1 MFELWEESQYRA
13 LDEEGIENRRA
24 AILEQLDGESN
35 FTMEEL
41 RGQVDLLEA
50 EIERRSVAVQLRSK
64 KVAAVQGGQG
74 ALIGRSAA
82 ASGAADPA
90 VVADMYDTEEYRTA
104 FKDYI
109 TRGIEIPIEYRD
121 AATTKTTDAGTVIPT
136 TLMNRILREVDTY
149 GNIWAKVT
157 KTNFKGGVDIPTAT
171 IKPQAKWV
179 GEGASEDQKLG
190 TGDCI
195 SFKYHGLEVKL
206 AQTFLVATVTLSAF
220 EDEFTKLAAEAM
232 VKALEAAI
240 IAGDG
245 NGKFLGI
252 TKDPRVTKTVTLSAA
267 EVDSWQAWH
276 KLKAAMKK
284 AYRNGE
290 LIMAQ
295 STFDMHIDGMVDK
308 NGQPVARTNYGI
320 NGEETYRFM
329 GKSVE
334 TVEEDLIK
342 DFDTATE
349 GDVIAIFGRLSDYM
363 VNSNMQ
369 ITATKWRDED
379 NNLIKNKLLMYADGK
394 VADPYGFIL
403 VKKGAAA

>member
-13 LDEEGIENRRA
+13 LDEEGIESRRA
-24 AILEQLDGESN
+24 AILEQLDGESA

-41 RGQVDLLEA
+41 RGQVELLEA
-50 EIERRSVAVQLRSK
+50 EIERRNVAVQLRSRQI
-64 KVAAVQGGQG
+64 AAVQAGEG
-74 ALIGRSAA
+74 ALVARSQSAA
-82 ASGAADPA
+82 PAAP
-90 VVADMYDTEEYRTA
+90 VADVYDTEEYRTA
-104 FKDYI
+104 FMNYM
-109 TRGIEIPIEYRD
+109 TRGTKIPAEYRE
-121 AATTKTTDAGTVIPT
+121 AETTATTDAGSVIPT
-136 TLMNRILREVDTY
+136 TLMNRIIREVDTY
-149 GNIWAKVT
+149 GNIWSKVT

-171 IKPQAKWV
+171 IKPDAKWI

-252 TKDPRVTKTVTLSAA
+252 TQDPRVTKVVTISAA
-267 EVDSWQAWH
+267 EVGDWAAWH
-276 KLKAAMKK
+276 KLKASMKK
-284 AYRNGE
+284 AYRNGD

-308 NGQPVARTNYGI
+308 NGQPIARVNYGI
-320 NGEETYRFM
+320 NGEENYRFM
-329 GKSVE
+329 GKNVE

-342 DFDTATE
+342 DFDSASE

-369 ITATKWRDED
+369 ITAAKWRDED
-379 NNLIKNKLLMYADGK
+379 HNVIKNKLLMYADGK

-403 VKKGAAA
+403 VKKGAEA

>member
-13 LDEEGIENRRA
+13 LDEEGIETRRA

-50 EIERRSVAVQLRSK
+50 EIERRNVAVQLRSK

-74 ALIGRSAA
+74 ALIERSVSAA
-82 ASGAADPA
+82 GAAAPA
-90 VVADMYDTEEYRTA
+90 VVADMYDTEEYRKA
-104 FKDYI
+104 FMEY
-109 TRGIEIPIEYRD
+109 TCRNVPIPVEYRV
-121 AATTKTTDAGTVIPT
+121 AEATKTTDAGTVIPT
-136 TLMNRILREVDTY
+136 TLMNRIIREVDTY
-149 GNIWAKVT
+149 GNIWNKVT
-157 KTNFKGGVDIPTAT
+157 KTNYPGGVDIPTAT

-179 GEGASEDQKLG
+179 GEGASEDQKLE
-190 TGDCI
+190 TDDCI

-252 TKDPRVTKTVTLSAA
+252 TEDPRVTKTVTLSAA

-334 TVEEDLIK
+334 TVEEELIK

-349 GDVIAIFGRLSDYM
+349 GDVVAIFGRLSDYI

-379 NNLIKNKLLMYADGK
+379 NNVIKNKLLMYADGK

-403 VKKGAAA
+403 VKKGAVA

>member
-13 LDEEGIENRRA
+13 LDADGIEERRA
-24 AILEQLDGESN
+24 AILGQLEGESS
-35 FTMEEL
+35 FTVEEL
-41 RGQVDLLEA
+41 RSQVEMLEA
-50 EIERRSVAVQLRSK
+50 EIERRNAAVQLRSA
-64 KVAAVQGGQG
+64 KVAAVQGGEG
-74 ALIGRSAA
+74 ALIARSAQA
-82 ASGAADPA
+82 AAPEAAIDA
-90 VVADMYDTEEYRTA
+90 YDTAEYRTA
-104 FKDYI
+104 FKDYM
-109 TRGIEIPIEYRD
+109 TRGIEIPVEYRASEATKTDD
-121 AATTKTTDAGTVIPT
+121 AAAVIPT
-136 TLMNRILREVDTY
+136 TLMNRIIRELDTY

-157 KTNFKGGVDIPTAT
+157 KTNFKGGVDIPTASV
-171 IKPQAKWV
+171 KPTAKWI
-179 GEGASEDQKLG
+179 GEGAGEDQKL
-190 TGDCI
+190 TADECI

-206 AQTFLVATVTLSAF
+206 AQTFLAATVTLSAF

-232 VKALEAAI
+232 VKAIEAAI

-252 TKDPRVTKTVTLSAA
+252 TQDPRVTKVVTISSA
-267 EVDSWQAWH
+267 EVGDWSAWH

-284 AYRNGE
+284 AYRNGD

-308 NGQPVARTNYGI
+308 NGQPIARVNYGI

-329 GKSVE
+329 GKTVE

-342 DFDTATE
+342 DFDSASE

-403 VKKGAAA
+403 VKKGAEA